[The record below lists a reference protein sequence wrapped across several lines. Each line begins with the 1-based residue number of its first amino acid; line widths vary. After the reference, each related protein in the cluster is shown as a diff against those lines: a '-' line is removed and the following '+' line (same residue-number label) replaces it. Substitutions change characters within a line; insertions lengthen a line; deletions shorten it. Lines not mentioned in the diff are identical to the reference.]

1 MKQLFTLLLCLP
13 VTLLMAQT
21 KKIAFK
27 SHSGSAENFSIALE
41 NELFDIENSNF
52 GVAPSEMIRHAQL
65 DSVIFVC
72 DTVAI
77 MVTSQYCTRVL
88 RHSKE
93 QMGEPFLWKPG
104 KAEVK
109 NHPLFSKQHAL
120 DSIKQV
126 IRTQYNFRNPV
137 DKVVFIGY
145 DNNKDQPCTAKKT
158 DYVKG
163 AIGGIYRNDPP
174 TDGTGGWI
182 FVGILVASLL
192 GGLLSWQWYRR
203 RERKEQGLV
212 WARA

>member
-1 MKQLFTLLLCLP
+1 MM
-13 VTLLMAQT
+13 LMAQT

-41 NELFDIENSNF
+41 NELFDMENSNF
-52 GVAPSEMIRHAQL
+52 GMAPTEMIRHAQL
-65 DSVIFVC
+65 DSVIFIC

-93 QMGEPFLWKPG
+93 QMGQPFLWQPG

-109 NHPLFSKQHAL
+109 NHPLFSKQHSL
-120 DSIKQV
+120 DSIKKV

-145 DNNKDQPCTAKKT
+145 DNNKDQPCKKQKP
-158 DYVKG
+158 DYVRG
-163 AIGGIYRNDPP
+163 AIGTGFKNDPP
-174 TDGTGGWI
+174 ADGTGGLI
-182 FVGILVASLL
+182 FAGILTASLL
-192 GGLLSWQWYRR
+192 GGLLSWQLYRR